1 MLLDGAVEK
10 SYCIRM
16 EERIKYLFRKYLN
29 NSCSKEEFDELF
41 GYMQTMESDSV
52 IREILQQENNNNNT
66 DEASSAYV
74 DEFGNLSGLLKDK
87 SGINRLP
94 VSVKRKK
101 RSLILTYSAV
111 VIVVTGLILG
121 VTYQHK
127 DTSVSK
133 NTPLVATHIK
143 KTTERSEYKYLL
155 LPDSTQVW
163 LNAASSLDFPE
174 TFNTSKREVTLQG
187 EAYFD
192 VKHAD
197 KIPFVIY
204 TGKVSTVVMG
214 TAFNIKAY
222 PDLERITVSVQRG
235 KVQVRYSNKQVAMLT
250 KGEEVSI
257 ENATSIVKEKK
268 FKEDEPIAWHEGNL
282 VYDDYTIGDIVADLE
297 RVYNVTIHIETP
309 QLKSLRVSTS
319 FKRAQGVEK
328 ALQVLC
334 RLTDTEL
341 KQEKG
346 AYAIK

>member
-1 MLLDGAVEK
+1 
-10 SYCIRM
+10 M

-29 NSCSKEEFDELF
+29 NTCTKEEFDELF
-41 GYMQTMESDSV
+41 AYMQIKENDGF
-52 IREILQQENNNNNT
+52 IREVLQEENNNNKT
-66 DEASSAYV
+66 SQASSAYV
-74 DEFGNLSGLLKDK
+74 DEFGNLSGLLNDRTK
-87 SGINRLP
+87 
-94 VSVKRKK
+94 VSRPPPKK
-101 RSLILTYSAV
+101 RQRKRPLVLAYSVA
-111 VIVVTGLILG
+111 IIIAASIFGI
-121 VTYQHK
+121 TYQHK
-127 DTSVSK
+127 VTSV
-133 NTPLVATHIK
+133 NNDVPLVATHIK

-163 LNAASSLDFPE
+163 LNAASTLDFPE
-174 TFNTSKREVTLQG
+174 NFGPGKREVTLQG

-197 KIPFVIY
+197 KIPFIIY

-257 ENATSIVKEKK
+257 GNATSIIKEKK

-282 VYDDYTIGDIVADLE
+282 VYDDYTIGDILADLE
-297 RVYNVTIHIETP
+297 RVYDVTIRIETP
-309 QLKSLRVSTS
+309 QLKNLRVSTS
-319 FKRAQGVEK
+319 FKRTQGVEK
-328 ALQVLC
+328 ALQILC

-341 KQEKG
+341 KQENG